1 MSLWEKALTYHKMTA
16 NELDSFEI
24 TLCIPTYNVEKYL
37 NCCLESLTLQTNK
50 SFRIA
55 FVDDASTDSTV
66 EIIRSFMNETSIA
79 CSLYRHSKNSGGM
92 GLAVQESMARCTTP
106 FFMWMGADDEL
117 SPYYIDTLYTVLSND
132 KSIDYA
138 YSNIEL
144 INEMSEIIGRWTYPN
159 VTYRSLLMHILETQ
173 SGILPMIGILRMS
186 FIRNQ
191 NLQFELFENENFSS
205 DTLNSLHFMSKGM
218 RIYKVKKDLFRY
230 RKHSDQGSNKALSR
244 CVSDL
249 KVLTYIFA
257 RHTKELETMN
267 RANFEYF
274 ARLVDKSILNNK
286 ARFSLTTEEYQKI
299 FHSKIYKDVL
309 NSVNAQLNKYL
320 TERTR
325 I

>member
-1 MSLWEKALTYHKMTA
+1 
-16 NELDSFEI
+16 
-24 TLCIPTYNVEKYL
+24 
-37 NCCLESLTLQTNK
+37 
-50 SFRIA
+50 
-55 FVDDASTDSTV
+55 
-66 EIIRSFMNETSIA
+66 
-79 CSLYRHSKNSGGM
+79 M

-117 SPYYIDTLYTVLSND
+117 SPCYVDTLYTVLVED

-144 INEMSEIIGRWTYPN
+144 INEMSESIGRWTYPN

-173 SGILPMIGILRMS
+173 SGILPMIGMFRMS

-191 NLQFELFENENFSS
+191 NLQFELFENESFSS

-218 RIYKVKKDLFRY
+218 RIHKVKKYLFRY
-230 RKHSDQGSNKALSR
+230 RKHLTQGSNKALSR

-249 KVLTYIFA
+249 KILTYIFA
-257 RHTKELETMN
+257 RHTKELENIN

-286 ARFSLTTEEYQKI
+286 ARFYLAPKECEKI
-299 FHSKIYKDVL
+299 LHSKTYKDVL
-309 NSVNAQLNKYL
+309 NSMNVQLHKYL
-320 TERTR
+320 TERTK
-325 I
+325 